1 MERSSHGHRHGQSGR
16 GFRLT
21 ACCLL
26 PHVFSVSLCLCGQF
40 DFGMPA
46 KQRELDLTEFPSGT
60 VTEYTTLVCLAC
72 IFDIFTKQL
81 NLAPRTAFS
90 EIKRHTPTIA
100 ELTSRAA
107 MRPYFD
113 SEEKHPHCPYCG
125 SAKRWL
131 ARFDTYCI
139 EGGKTTDAA
148 RRALLR
154 KLPKAEDQFVLQEKK
169 SDSGAVFFEWLDTLG
184 RSLDLND
191 EAWLI
196 EASRMY
202 LERREP
208 KTNWDE
214 VFDELRAVRR
224 SSRLSEGWERDGAR
238 LFLAPGI
245 YSEALLIQYLV
256 SRSHA
261 HGGLTLEG
269 RLTLVELVRRLRYS
283 GYLEQLGITER
294 DPGEVFEK
302 MVNHLAATH
311 EWSSARVSRSVS
323 TGSGSDRVIAGS
335 KKSTKKTAKKAS
347 KTRKKKLTP
356 PEPEVI
362 STEPVKLHYLI
373 DRRDFLEKAKS
384 VYASYAG

>member
-1 MERSSHGHRHGQSGR
+1 MA
-16 GFRLT
+16 T
-21 ACCLL
+21 T
-26 PHVFSVSLCLCGQF
+26 
-40 DFGMPA
+40 
-46 KQRELDLTEFPSGT
+46 KQRELDLTEFPPGT

-90 EIKRHTPTIA
+90 EIKRHTPTIE
-100 ELTSRAA
+100 ELTSRSA

-113 SEEKHPHCPYCG
+113 SDEKHPHCPYCG
-125 SAKRWL
+125 KAKRWL

-154 KLPKAEDQFVLQEKK
+154 KLPKAEDQFVIQEKK
-169 SDSGAVFFEWLDTLG
+169 SDSGAIFFDWLDTLG

-191 EAWLI
+191 ESWLI
-196 EASRMY
+196 DATRVY

-224 SSRLSEGWERDGAR
+224 SSRLTEGWEREGAR
-238 LFLAPGI
+238 LFLAPSL

-269 RLTLVELVRRLRYS
+269 RLTLMELVRRLRYS
-283 GYLEQLGITER
+283 GYLDQVGITER
-294 DPGEVFEK
+294 EPGEVFEK
-302 MVNHLAATH
+302 LVNHLAATH
-311 EWSSARVSRSVS
+311 EWSRVR
-323 TGSGSDRVIAGS
+323 TGSVSDRVPAAS
-335 KKSTKKTAKKAS
+335 KKSKTTKAAKKKAAKKS
-347 KTRKKKLTP
+347 TRKKSTP

-362 STEPVKLHYLI
+362 TTEPVKLHYLI
-373 DRRDFLEKAKS
+373 DRRDFLEKVKS

>member
-1 MERSSHGHRHGQSGR
+1 MAS
-16 GFRLT
+16 
-21 ACCLL
+21 
-26 PHVFSVSLCLCGQF
+26 
-40 DFGMPA
+40 A
-46 KQRELDLTEFPSGT
+46 KQRELDLSDFPAGT

-90 EIKRHTPTIA
+90 EIKRHTPTIE
-100 ELTSRAA
+100 ELTSRGA

-154 KLPKAEDQFVLQEKK
+154 KLPKAEDQFVIQEKK
-169 SDSGAVFFEWLDTLG
+169 SDSGAVFFDWLDTLG

-191 EAWLI
+191 ETWLI
-196 EASRMY
+196 DASRMY

-224 SSRLSEGWERDGAR
+224 SSRLTEGWERDGVR
-238 LFLAPGI
+238 LFLAPNL

-269 RLTLVELVRRLRYS
+269 RLTLSELIRRLRYS
-283 GYLEQLGITER
+283 GYLEQLGITEH

-302 MVNHLAATH
+302 LINHLAATH
-311 EWSSARVSRSVS
+311 EWSSYRTAGGSQRVGAASKKARVR
-323 TGSGSDRVIAGS
+323 TGSGSDRVAVAKRSS
-335 KKSTKKTAKKAS
+335 KKSS
-347 KTRKKKLTP
+347 KPGRKKLAP

-362 STEPVKLHYLI
+362 VTEPVKLHYLI
-373 DRRDFLEKAKS
+373 DRRDFLEKVKS